1 VLLPEKA
8 RVVLMG
14 DRFYGAAALIGW
26 CRDQGWGFRLR
37 CRKDLLVFDE
47 DSVRTTLATCFA
59 RGERMLT
66 AIALTEKRA
75 RTNIAMVQEA
85 AIPSHGS
92 SLCPIH
98 RRPGGRMMTACAG
111 ASRRCSTISRRA
123 ASIWK
128 TPRSSAPTRL
138 VLTLGLAL
146 YWAVSTGMG
155 DGVENKTPAEK
166 KPGTPNAAASPAA

>member
-66 AIALTEKRA
+66 
-75 RTNIAMVQEA
+75 
-85 AIPSHGS
+85 
-92 SLCPIH
+92 
-98 RRPGGRMMTACAG
+98 
-111 ASRRCSTISRRA
+111 
-123 ASIWK
+123 
-128 TPRSSAPTRL
+128 
-138 VLTLGLAL
+138 LGLAL

-155 DGVENKTPAEK
+155 KTPAEK